1 MSKNLV
7 IVESPAKSKTIEKFL
22 GKDYK
27 VLASMGHVRDL
38 PKSKMGI
45 EIDNNFEPSYLI
57 PVDKKKT
64 ITQLKK
70 HIKSDTVIWL
80 ATDHDREGEAIAWH
94 LVEALKIKK
103 NPLKRIL
110 FHEIT
115 KTAIQE
121 AIASPGEMNMDL
133 VNAQQAR
140 RVLDRLVGYELSP
153 LLWKKI
159 RYGLS
164 AGRVQS
170 VAVRLIVDRERER
183 NAFKPEEYWSITA
196 EFYSG
201 KDKKR
206 LFTAKLNKKDG
217 SPLKIGSEKEAN
229 KILKDLEKSEYTVT
243 SVEEKEV
250 KRNPAPPFITS
261 TLQQEAARKLRMSV
275 KKTMVVAQQLY
286 EGITTGDGHHGLITY
301 MRTDSLN
308 LSTLAT
314 TAMRKLISS
323 DFGKEYALDKP
334 RVYKKKKGA
343 QEAHE
348 AIRPVD
354 VTLRPDD
361 VKEYLDK
368 DQFRLYELIW
378 KRAMASQMAA
388 AIMER
393 VVVDVGDGEHG
404 YEFRANGQRVKFPGF
419 IKVYVE
425 DVDDP
430 EDAEDNEENM
440 LPLLKVKQVVY
451 EKELVPAQHFT
462 KPPARYTEASLVKK
476 LESEGIGRPST
487 YAPTISTI
495 MTRGYVEK
503 EEGTLAPTDT
513 ADVVVDMLVEHFP
526 SIVDIGFTAGMENDL
541 DKIAE
546 GEEDWHKFLANFYE
560 PFHKNIEEKMESI
573 KKEDVVNQETDEKCD
588 LCKKPMV
595 IKLGRFGKFYSCSD
609 YPTCKHAKPLK
620 EDPEAKKEMEDLQKK
635 LGGKKCSKCSSPME
649 VKRGRYGE
657 FLGCTG
663 YPKCRNMESIIKFSG
678 VHCPECKDGQLIER
692 RTKKG
697 GRLFWGCNKFPK
709 CKFAS
714 WDKPLEGA
722 CKKCGGLR
730 VLKKEEEICV
740 TCKD

>member
-45 EIDNNFEPSYLI
+45 EIDNDFEPSYLI

-121 AIASPGEMNMDL
+121 AIANPGEMNMDL

-183 NAFKPEEYWSITA
+183 NAFKPEEHWSITV
-196 EFYSG
+196 EFYSE
-201 KDKKR
+201 KDKKN

-217 SPLKIGSEKEAN
+217 SPLKIASEKEAN

-243 SVEEKEV
+243 SVEEKDV

-286 EGITTGDGHHGLITY
+286 EGVTSWSYHL
-301 MRTDSLN
+301 
-308 LSTLAT
+308 
-314 TAMRKLISS
+314 
-323 DFGKEYALDKP
+323 YA
-334 RVYKKKKGA
+334 Y
-343 QEAHE
+343 
-348 AIRPVD
+348 
-354 VTLRPDD
+354 
-361 VKEYLDK
+361 
-368 DQFRLYELIW
+368 
-378 KRAMASQMAA
+378 
-388 AIMER
+388 
-393 VVVDVGDGEHG
+393 
-404 YEFRANGQRVKFPGF
+404 GF
-419 IKVYVE
+419 I
-425 DVDDP
+425 
-430 EDAEDNEENM
+430 
-440 LPLLKVKQVVY
+440 
-451 EKELVPAQHFT
+451 
-462 KPPARYTEASLVKK
+462 
-476 LESEGIGRPST
+476 
-487 YAPTISTI
+487 
-495 MTRGYVEK
+495 
-503 EEGTLAPTDT
+503 
-513 ADVVVDMLVEHFP
+513 
-526 SIVDIGFTAGMENDL
+526 
-541 DKIAE
+541 
-546 GEEDWHKFLANFYE
+546 
-560 PFHKNIEEKMESI
+560 
-573 KKEDVVNQETDEKCD
+573 
-588 LCKKPMV
+588 
-595 IKLGRFGKFYSCSD
+595 
-609 YPTCKHAKPLK
+609 
-620 EDPEAKKEMEDLQKK
+620 
-635 LGGKKCSKCSSPME
+635 
-649 VKRGRYGE
+649 E
-657 FLGCTG
+657 F
-663 YPKCRNMESIIKFSG
+663 
-678 VHCPECKDGQLIER
+678 V
-692 RTKKG
+692 
-697 GRLFWGCNKFPK
+697 
-709 CKFAS
+709 
-714 WDKPLEGA
+714 
-722 CKKCGGLR
+722 
-730 VLKKEEEICV
+730 
-740 TCKD
+740 